1 VVQLITFAERKPP
14 RHRLNALAIAR
25 ADQPRHVQRTHPA
38 PCLVPQSTQKRH
50 EPTFKLVLP
59 IRHPA
64 NHGRPLPKPTTH
76 ESQKNSFGNPVP
88 LKTCQSRARPRTQLT
103 RRGFGEEREILGAAR
118 ALPVW
123 TGGGHHPPA
132 GRCCC
137 TYDSISSRPA
147 CGKQARNNL

>member
-1 VVQLITFAERKPP
+1 MFRLGALGFASLLATTAAVMAQTPAERGQYLINSILACGNCHTPKTASGQPIAEKELLVSSLTTGRRIPGPGSDEVVQLITFAERKPP

-64 NHGRPLPKPTTH
+64 NHGRPLQKPTTH
-76 ESQKNSFGNPVP
+76 ESQKN
-88 LKTCQSRARPRTQLT
+88 
-103 RRGFGEEREILGAAR
+103 
-118 ALPVW
+118 
-123 TGGGHHPPA
+123 
-132 GRCCC
+132 
-137 TYDSISSRPA
+137 
-147 CGKQARNNL
+147 